1 MSSIVGYVLGIGDR
15 HAHNILVHQRT
26 AEVVHIDF
34 GVTFEQGKA
43 LSTPE
48 TVPFRLTRFVFGQ
61 FLLGCCFFFSP
72 LRFVLFCS
80 RNTTR
85 APVGPARPTPPCC
98 GLTAVTCFG
107 TQCAPLYIRRLFYLY
122 L

>member
-48 TVPFRLTRFVFGQ
+48 TVPFRLTRFGSVVDVVAVGDVWVVLVVR
-61 FLLGCCFFFSP
+61 FLSG
-72 LRFVLFCS
+72 
-80 RNTTR
+80 T
-85 APVGPARPTPPCC
+85 VG
-98 GLTAVTCFG
+98 
-107 TQCAPLYIRRLFYLY
+107 
-122 L
+122 